1 MSILQTE
8 ITDIKEKLSSL
19 KNSEG
24 QVPKENMA
32 EYVKLTEKL
41 LPLIEKEEVN
51 NDILVMANARRL
63 IKAHK
68 RTSNARLCME
78 LFGTG
83 FTSATRYC
91 REMGFDPD
99 SNETHR

>member
-1 MSILQTE
+1 M
-8 ITDIKEKLSSL
+8 
-19 KNSEG
+19 
-24 QVPKENMA
+24 PKDKMA
-32 EYVKLTEKL
+32 EYVALTEKL
-41 LPLIEKEEVN
+41 LPLVEKEELN
-51 NDILVMANARRL
+51 NDRLVMANARRL

-91 REMGFDPD
+91 LDMGFNPD
-99 SNETHR
+99 SNETKY